1 MNRKFDRH
9 TPDPLPSRRMLTR
22 DIVVA
27 PVADTRKFCGPVKD
41 QGGEGACTAHAGT
54 EAFEWIDRA
63 YFKNSRI
70 YSPQYTYAKELIAQG
85 DFPNDEGSDGTT
97 LCGTL
102 IVNGCCELSL
112 FPYVSGQIV
121 RPTAAQDLDA
131 AKHTLGSFHGL
142 TGSKTALS
150 ILGDPTP
157 WPVLVG
163 FTVYES
169 FESDQVAKTGVY
181 DPNLGAESVLGGH
194 EVLMVGYDVG
204 ETPTLRPSGSKPSA
218 LIMNSWGTGWGL
230 SGFVWMALSV
240 LDASDTDLKIA
251 HSGGPWK

>member
-1 MNRKFDRH
+1 MIRKYDRH
-9 TPDPLPSRRMLTR
+9 APAPLPAHRMLTR
-22 DIVVA
+22 ISPVA

-41 QGGEGACTAHAGT
+41 QGAEGACTAHGGT

-70 YSPQYTYAKELIAQG
+70 YSPQYTYEKELIAQG
-85 DFPNDEGSDGTT
+85 NFPNDEGSDGTT

-102 IVNGCCELSL
+102 IVNGCCELAL
-112 FPYVSGQIV
+112 DPYVAGQIV
-121 RPTAAQDLDA
+121 LPTPVQDANA
-131 AKHTLGSFHGL
+131 AKHTLGAFHGL
-142 TGSKTALS
+142 AGSGVALS
-150 ILGDPTP
+150 VLGDPVP

-181 DPNLGAESVLGGH
+181 DPNAATESVLGGH

-204 ETPTLRPSGSKPSA
+204 ETPALRPRGSKPSA
-218 LIMNSWGTGWGL
+218 LILNSWGVGWGL
-230 SGFVWMALSV
+230 SGFFWMALGV
-240 LDASDTDLKIA
+240 LDDEDTDLKIA
-251 HSGGPWK
+251 HAGRPW

>member
-1 MNRKFDRH
+1 
-9 TPDPLPSRRMLTR
+9 
-22 DIVVA
+22 
-27 PVADTRKFCGPVKD
+27 
-41 QGGEGACTAHAGT
+41 
-54 EAFEWIDRA
+54 
-63 YFKNSRI
+63 
-70 YSPQYTYAKELIAQG
+70 
-85 DFPNDEGSDGTT
+85 
-97 LCGTL
+97 
-102 IVNGCCELSL
+102 
-112 FPYVSGQIV
+112 
-121 RPTAAQDLDA
+121 LDA